1 MVEDPRT
8 YTPKKAGEEIGCS
21 SDTIRRY
28 CGLYARHLSDG
39 ATPPSGRPRLLS
51 PEDVFILKVA
61 KAQTELGLTIEE
73 VDEFLETVAVPE
85 ALVVQ
90 AEEDDRGGQVTDQGG
105 QGEPTEALALMR
117 QVATSLDRIADQGDR
132 LERLEGELVNLRQAL
147 EKPPAPI
154 PAPAPIE
161 KTGFE
166 WSSTL
171 TGFVMGVILVL
182 GLVAVVALVAWLIP

>member
-8 YTPKKAGEEIGCS
+8 FTPKKAGEEIGCS

-28 CGLYARHLSDG
+28 CGLYGRHLSEG
-39 ATPPSGRPRLLS
+39 ATPPSGRPRLLT

-73 VDEFLETVAVPE
+73 VDDFLDTVAIPE
-85 ALVVQ
+85 ALVGE
-90 AEEDDRGGQVTDQGG
+90 ALEETGGQVDQVN
-105 QGEPTEALALMR
+105 QVEPTEALALMR

-132 LERLEGELVNLRQAL
+132 LERLEDELVNLRRIL
-147 EKPPAPI
+147 EKP

-161 KTGFE
+161 KTGFN
-166 WSSTL
+166 WSGGL
-171 TGFVMGVILVL
+171 TGFVMGVMVVL
-182 GLVAVVALVAWLIP
+182 ALVALVALVAYIVP

>member
-8 YTPKKAGEEIGCS
+8 FTPKKAGEEIGCS

-28 CGLYARHLSDG
+28 CGLYGRHLSEG
-39 ATPPSGRPRLLS
+39 ATPPSGRPRLLT

-73 VDEFLETVAVPE
+73 VDDFLDTVAIPE
-85 ALVVQ
+85 ALVGE
-90 AEEDDRGGQVTDQGG
+90 ALEETGGQVDQVN
-105 QGEPTEALALMR
+105 QVEPTEALALMR

-132 LERLEGELVNLRQAL
+132 LERLEDELVNLRRIL
-147 EKPPAPI
+147 EKPPTL
-154 PAPAPIE
+154 APAPIE

-166 WSSTL
+166 WSGGL
-171 TGFVMGVILVL
+171 TGFVMGVMVVL
-182 GLVAVVALVAWLIP
+182 ALVALVALVAYIVP